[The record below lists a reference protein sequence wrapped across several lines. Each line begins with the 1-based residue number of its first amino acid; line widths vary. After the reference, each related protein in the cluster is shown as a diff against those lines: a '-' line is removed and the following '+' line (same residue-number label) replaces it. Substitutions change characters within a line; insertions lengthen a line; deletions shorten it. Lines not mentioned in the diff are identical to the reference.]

1 MTYKE
6 PPREILVEIGNRWA
20 SSGKWYNSN
29 ERDLLF
35 WLSMYSLAVKPKVI
49 LSSLISELS
58 DATPISTTDKKDLG
72 RSSSLRLST
81 YISDATI

>member
-1 MTYKE
+1 
-6 PPREILVEIGNRWA
+6 
-20 SSGKWYNSN
+20 
-29 ERDLLF
+29 
-35 WLSMYSLAVKPKVI
+35 MYSLAVKPKVI